1 VLFNEYVK
9 DLNRHLYSH
18 ESVDASTHFLPGSA
32 TQVRDRRTTSERI
45 LEMRRNLIAYA
56 VSQLPILARD
66 AEPISR
72 MDISDKHSISSK
84 DRGNYCRLQ
93 KNFLRAEFFVP
104 LIKNVADGLKEDTP
118 RALDV

>member
-1 VLFNEYVK
+1 
-9 DLNRHLYSH
+9 
-18 ESVDASTHFLPGSA
+18 
-32 TQVRDRRTTSERI
+32 
-45 LEMRRNLIAYA
+45 MRRNLIAYV

-84 DRGNYCRLQ
+84 DRSNYCRLQ

-104 LIKNVADGLKEDTP
+104 LIKNGAYGLKEDTP
-118 RALDV
+118 RALNVHEVLYGTYQGMRFANLSATCMIDAELRRIAPGG